1 MLSRFWKQVNGY
13 IFGFR
18 SGTRYSLSH
27 NKIQLYHISSLLLN
41 SGPLSN
47 MISPPPNKNIHC
59 FLCGYGYETAPFP
72 GPTFRGGTWVPSSG
86 PRTAMH
92 PGKKKNCRS
101 VGWWAECMDDL
112 PWKGEQWPPRGKW
125 LGKHSLHGVSGYRS
139 DRLMVHKD
147 GVLRWEDRAP
157 GWT

>member
-47 MISPPPNKNIHC
+47 MISPPPTKTYIAFFAAMAMKRPLFPARRFAGGPGCHLLVQELRCILGRRKIAVPLVDGPNVWMIYHEKVNNGHQGGNGLVNIPYMEY
-59 FLCGYGYETAPFP
+59 LGID
-72 GPTFRGGTWVPSSG
+72 
-86 PRTAMH
+86 RT
-92 PGKKKNCRS
+92 G
-101 VGWWAECMDDL
+101 
-112 PWKGEQWPPRGKW
+112 
-125 LGKHSLHGVSGYRS
+125 
-139 DRLMVHKD
+139 
-147 GVLRWEDRAP
+147 
-157 GWT
+157 